1 MPAYAQDQLYLV
13 PMGPLG
19 NTVWGTNLRFGG
31 DRRDSVNHE
40 TRGMWFDG
48 KYDYL
53 IMDGILP
60 PRMHVEFWTKPV
72 HDGTL
77 MSVSATYD
85 EANQHLLYAG
95 IRGNRLDSSVTY
107 GDDHHHDE
115 DKNWTTRRQLHGRDD
130 GVWGNSGFV
139 TPGSVH

>member
-1 MPAYAQDQLYLV
+1 MYLID
-13 PMGPLG
+13 MGYKG
-19 NTVWGTNLRFGG
+19 FASWSTQLRFGG
-31 DRRDSVNHE
+31 DRRDSVHHE
-40 TRGMWFDG
+40 TRGQWFDG

-60 PRMHVEFWTKPV
+60 PRMHIEFWTKPV

-77 MSVSATYD
+77 FSVSATYD

-107 GDDHHHDE
+107 GDDHYHDE
-115 DKNWTTRRQLHGRDD
+115 DKNQLRAAGYEWEFSPVGENDGSGR
-130 GVWGNSGFV
+130 W
-139 TPGSVH
+139 